1 MYDLN
6 IMAREYDPTTDTEEN
21 YTTLESEYGSEY
33 TNKCFSLI
41 YIFSVI
47 FSSKL
52 DMPWLKSLFDRTND
66 YEISKLIIDDVKV
79 LTEAGEDVSDEHIGE
94 IIAKIVKGNVNK
106 TFANCQEVKIDMRN
120 VKTSQ

>member
-1 MYDLN
+1 M
-6 IMAREYDPTTDTEEN
+6 
-21 YTTLESEYGSEY
+21 
-33 TNKCFSLI
+33 
-41 YIFSVI
+41 
-47 FSSKL
+47 
-52 DMPWLKSLFDRTND
+52 
-66 YEISKLIIDDVKV
+66 